1 MAKDQNSDP
10 VSLVAANDNGNDRA
24 EAGVRIE
31 AAALRLARLIG
42 RQMARDDF
50 ALRCGAAN
58 DNEPVEDVGGG

>member
-24 EAGVRIE
+24 EAGVRID

-50 ALRCGAAN
+50 ALRHGAAN
-58 DNEPVEDVGGG
+58 DNEPAEDVGGG

>member
-10 VSLVAANDNGNDRA
+10 VSLVAANDNAHDRA

-50 ALRCGAAN
+50 ALRCRAAN
-58 DNEPVEDVGGG
+58 DNEPADDVGGR

>member
-24 EAGVRIE
+24 EAGVRID

-50 ALRCGAAN
+50 AQRCRAAN

>member
-1 MAKDQNSDP
+1 MTKDQNSDP
-10 VSLVAANDNGNDRA
+10 VSLVAANDNGHDRA
-24 EAGVRIE
+24 ESGVRIE

-50 ALRCGAAN
+50 TLRCRTAN